1 MTRGRNLQLEWAQHQ
16 GRDCLKIVGWTEAEL
31 GELSVLDAGALSR
44 RLAVYPSEALPAGGK
59 PAVPPVAGRFLV
71 DGEAVWFAPRFPFAN
86 GVSYS
91 LLVQSGDNTDGAE
104 VWEIRRPDPKAS
116 CTTEVVAIY
125 PTAAELPVNL
135 LRVYVHFSAPMS
147 EGWAASAIRVTRA
160 DTGETLD
167 DVFLP
172 PEPELWDPERKRLT
186 MLLDPG
192 RIKRGLVPNL
202 EFGYPLVEGTT
213 VRIAV
218 DPEFRDA
225 AGQPLRAGAERSY
238 DIGPALRSR
247 IDPRAW
253 RLTAPAAGSRTPLLV
268 EFDRPLDHGLLQ
280 HCLSVRDYTG
290 QNVSG
295 LAEIGKGE
303 RSWRFTPDVP
313 WQASAYQLVVEPR
326 LEDVA
331 GNSPARVFDRDVTKA
346 EDAPG
351 EWEAVVVGF
360 SCVPS
365 RPHLGESAALK
376 NCR

>member
-1 MTRGRNLQLEWAQHQ
+1 MSRSRHLQLEWAQHD
-16 GRDCLKIVGWTEAEL
+16 GRDCLKIDGWTEAEL
-31 GELSVLDAGALSR
+31 SELSGLDAGALSR
-44 RLAVYPSEALPAGGK
+44 RLAVYPSEALTPTGGR
-59 PAVPPVAGRFLV
+59 PEVPPAAGRFLV
-71 DGEAVWFAPRFPFAN
+71 HDGAIRFAPRFPFAD
-86 GVSYS
+86 GMSYS
-91 LLVQSGDNTDGAE
+91 LLVKSVGETDGAE
-104 VWEIRRPDPKAS
+104 VWEIRRPSPEAS
-116 CTTEVVAIY
+116 STAEVVVIY

-147 EGWAASAIRVTRA
+147 EGWAARAIRVSRE
-160 DTGETLD
+160 DTGEMLE

-202 EFGYPLVEGTT
+202 EFGYPLVESTT

-218 DPEFRDA
+218 DPAFRDA

-238 DIGPALRSR
+238 HIGPALRSR
-247 IDPRAW
+247 IDPAAW
-253 RLTAPAAGSRTPLLV
+253 RLNAPAAGSRQPLQI

-280 HCLSVRDYTG
+280 HSLSVRDAAG
-290 QNVSG
+290 EALGGV
-295 LAEIGKGE
+295 AETGKGE
-303 RSWRFTPDVP
+303 RIWSFTPADP
-313 WQASAYQLVVEPR
+313 WTPGEHHLLVEPR

-351 EWEAVVVGF
+351 EREAVAVGF
-360 SCVPS
+360 ACGSITP
-365 RPHLGESAALK
+365 
-376 NCR
+376 

>member
-1 MTRGRNLQLEWAQHQ
+1 MTRGRHLQLEWAQHE
-16 GRDCLKIVGWTEAEL
+16 GRDCLKIGGWAESEL
-31 GELSVLDAGALSR
+31 GELEMLDAGALSR
-44 RLAVYPSEALPAGGK
+44 RLAVYPSEALPSCGGR
-59 PAVPPVAGRFLV
+59 PAVPPAAGRLLV
-71 DGEAVWFAPRFPFAN
+71 QHRAVWFTPRFPFAD

-91 LLVQSGDNTDGAE
+91 LLVESAGDADGAE
-104 VWEIRRPDPKAS
+104 VWEIVRPLPDAIS
-116 CTTEVVAIY
+116 TAEVVTIY
-125 PTAAELPVNL
+125 PTAAKLPVNL

-147 EGWAASAIRVTRA
+147 EGWAASAIRVTRE

-192 RIKRGLVPNL
+192 RIKRGLAPNL
-202 EFGYPLVEGTT
+202 EFGYPLVEGTM

-218 DPEFRDA
+218 DPDFRDA
-225 AGQPLRAGAERSY
+225 AGQPLLSGAESSY
-238 DIGPALRSR
+238 RIGPALRAR
-247 IDPRAW
+247 IDPTAW
-253 RLTAPAAGSRTPLLV
+253 RLTAPTAGSRAPLLV

-280 HCLSVRDYTG
+280 HTLSVRDEAGRNVGGVSETG
-290 QNVSG
+290 D
-295 LAEIGKGE
+295 GE
-303 RSWRFTPDVP
+303 RSWCFAPDVP

-351 EWEAVVVGF
+351 EWAAATVGF
-360 SCVPS
+360 SCA
-365 RPHLGESAALK
+365 GI
-376 NCR
+376 

>member
-1 MTRGRNLQLEWAQHQ
+1 MSRVRDLQLEWAQHD
-16 GRDCLKIVGWTEAEL
+16 GRDCLKIGGWTEAEFR
-31 GELSVLDAGALSR
+31 ELSGLDAGGLSR
-44 RLAVYPSEALPAGGK
+44 RLAVYPSEALPEGGDIS
-59 PAVPPVAGRFLV
+59 VSPPMAGRFLV
-71 DGEAVWFAPRFPFAN
+71 QRGSAWFAPRFPFAG

-91 LLVQSGDNTDGAE
+91 LLVESGGDADGAE
-104 VWEIRRPDPKAS
+104 VWQIRRPDPEAS
-116 CTTEVVAIY
+116 STTEVVAIY

-213 VRIAV
+213 VRISV
-218 DPEFRDA
+218 DPAFRDA
-225 AGQPLRAGAERSY
+225 AGQPLRAGAGRGYS
-238 DIGPALRSR
+238 IGPALRSR
-247 IDPRAW
+247 IDPTAW
-253 RLTAPAAGSRTPLLV
+253 RLTAPAAGSRDPLLV

-280 HCLSVRDYTG
+280 HCLSVRDEAG
-290 QNVSG
+290 RNVG
-295 LAEIGKGE
+295 GVGEIGEGE
-303 RSWRFTPDVP
+303 HSWNFTPDVP
-313 WQASAYQLVVEPR
+313 WEAGEHHLVVEPR

-331 GNSPARVFDRDVTKA
+331 GNSPARVFDRDVTRA

-351 EWEAVVVGF
+351 EWEAVEVRF
-360 SCVPS
+360 SCGIS
-365 RPHLGESAALK
+365 
-376 NCR
+376 